1 MKRLVVNGRVPK
13 FRSEHTASI
22 QVSNDLRN
30 AKLRNFLLRK
40 RKSFVMCLMFSVI
53 ESPSLAEQGD
63 APSDL
68 RRSDVRPID
77 EIITRLTEEGK
88 K

>member
-1 MKRLVVNGRVPK
+1 
-13 FRSEHTASI
+13 
-22 QVSNDLRN
+22 
-30 AKLRNFLLRK
+30 
-40 RKSFVMCLMFSVI
+40 MCLMCSVI